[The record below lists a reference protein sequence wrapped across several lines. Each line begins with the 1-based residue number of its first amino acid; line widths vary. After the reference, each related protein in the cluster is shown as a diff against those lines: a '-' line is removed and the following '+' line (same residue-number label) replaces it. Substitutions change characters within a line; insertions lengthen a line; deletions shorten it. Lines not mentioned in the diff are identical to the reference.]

1 MTWVAA
7 SWRDKNRDKSVL
19 SQKNSADALWEMEVK
34 DDGYGKKVLFSLEF
48 YTKKGE
54 VVYFSHACLRGHHGN
69 MKKNRMRN
77 VQQCDSAGNNIGSPV
92 AVSIDNLRMLNG
104 KKVLL

>member
-1 MTWVAA
+1 MKKELETI
-7 SWRDKNRDKSVL
+7 RR
-19 SQKNSADALWEMEVK
+19 ADALVEMEVK

-69 MKKNRMRN
+69 MKKNRIRN

>member
-1 MTWVAA
+1 
-7 SWRDKNRDKSVL
+7 
-19 SQKNSADALWEMEVK
+19 
-34 DDGYGKKVLFSLEF
+34 
-48 YTKKGE
+48 
-54 VVYFSHACLRGHHGN
+54 
-69 MKKNRMRN
+69 MKKNRIRN